1 MGDRRIRAAAAAAVL
16 ALGLPALAFQGPP
29 EVTTL
34 LGKPVFARPDSDG
47 AIAKADAGLA
57 AAPTDVDLLL
67 AAARARDVAL
77 QFHAAIDVYTR
88 AVAAAPT
95 DVRPLRFRGHRYISI
110 RRFDLAA
117 ADLAKAYQLA
127 PSSFDVAY
135 HLALAHYLSGQFDDA
150 ARVYRACLDG
160 VAPAATLPAGWRSCT
175 KTKTTPDDRVAMS
188 DWLYRALRRAGRHAE
203 AKALATDIADGWT
216 VGDNEAYYTAL
227 RFYRGAVTES
237 QAMTAT
243 TARENRLV
251 TVGYGVAV
259 HRLAEGETS
268 AGCALL
274 NRIADEPNWNA
285 FGVIAA
291 EADLAHLGLCPR

>member
-1 MGDRRIRAAAAAAVL
+1 MFRTASAV
-16 ALGLPALAFQGPP
+16 
-29 EVTTL
+29 
-34 LGKPVFARPDSDG
+34 
-47 AIAKADAGLA
+47 
-57 AAPTDVDLLL
+57 
-67 AAARARDVAL
+67 
-77 QFHAAIDVYTR
+77 
-88 AVAAAPT
+88 
-95 DVRPLRFRGHRYISI
+95 
-110 RRFDLAA
+110 
-117 ADLAKAYQLA
+117 ADLAKAYELA

-175 KTKTTPDDRVAMS
+175 KTKATPDDRVAMS
-188 DWLYRALRRAGRHAE
+188 DWLYRALRRGGRHAE
-203 AKALATDIADGWT
+203 AKALAAEIADGWT

-227 RFYRGAVTES
+227 RFYRGAVSES
-237 QAMTAT
+237 QAMAAT

-251 TVGYGVAV
+251 TVGYGIAV

-274 NRIADEPNWNA
+274 KRIADEPNWNA

-291 EADLAHLGLCPR
+291 EADLARRNTCG